1 MTDSTRDMFNVVDIY
16 SLMLIVG
23 HPNDILAKISA
34 IGSLRLTSAVFLFN
48 VLVVTQY
55 NDLNLGKI
63 VETGSKSCDLYL
75 FDIDKI
81 SEYVNAKI
89 YSKDPGL
96 SHVRSFGGLCYSTVL
111 NNNDKFGVRS
121 ENHERPN
128 DKEGDSSNMEGDTWV
143 TSDDCDNTGSSS
155 VLETSPVLRRSTR
168 QRVLPSKFNDY
179 VSIEPKI
186 FHESSQNPKWIE
198 VINLEMKALHR
209 NNTYVLADLPPGR
222 KTIGCKWIWN
232 IKYLNE
238 EVYVELPPGY
248 YDKNET
254 KGIEVLENE
263 NGLCLSQRK
272 YFLELLY
279 WAKCPKTT
287 EYVSGFCLYVCNNL
301 VSWKSKK
308 QATISRSSAES
319 EYRCLAFTTCEL
331 IWVIKILK
339 DLEVDGLLPAY
350 LYSNS
355 NAILIARNPIFYEKT
370 KLFEI
375 YLHLVREKVSSG
387 VVKVLKVTSASNV
400 YDIFIK
406 GQSWSTAI
414 NDGQTCWK
422 PSNLARGIPAATRGT
437 DRGGEYMDTLY
448 FQSIGIIHET
458 NAPYTPQQNG
468 ISERKN
474 RVLKEMVNSMLSYS
488 GLIQGFWVARLPDSK
503 LKTLSERGIECI
515 FVGYAEHSKAFR
527 DEVSDQHS
535 YCFNVEDDPKTFD
548 EAMKSRDVA
557 FWKEAI
563 NDEMDSIMGDN
574 TWVLAD
580 LPPCCKPLGCKWIFK
595 RKLKVDGTIEKF
607 KARLMDLKT
616 TFLNGELEEEV
627 YMNQPQGFI
636 MPGNE
641 NKVPKKQTYITGSTI
656 ESEFMALAA
665 AGKEAEWLKNLL
677 LEIPL
682 WVKPMAP
689 ISIRMWH
696 TVLTPNSLRRGNF
709 GSMSL
714 NWKADIQ
721 RC

>member
-81 SEYVNAKI
+81 S
-89 YSKDPGL
+89 D
-96 SHVRSFGGLCYSTVL
+96 
-111 NNNDKFGVRS
+111 
-121 ENHERPN
+121 HERPN

-406 GQSWSTAI
+406 GLSIAQHI
-414 NDGQTCWK
+414 KFCKRLRLVNMFK
-422 PSNLARGIPAATRGT
+422 P
-437 DRGGEYMDTLY
+437 
-448 FQSIGIIHET
+448 
-458 NAPYTPQQNG
+458 
-468 ISERKN
+468 
-474 RVLKEMVNSMLSYS
+474 
-488 GLIQGFWVARLPDSK
+488 
-503 LKTLSERGIECI
+503 
-515 FVGYAEHSKAFR
+515 
-527 DEVSDQHS
+527 
-535 YCFNVEDDPKTFD
+535 
-548 EAMKSRDVA
+548 
-557 FWKEAI
+557 
-563 NDEMDSIMGDN
+563 
-574 TWVLAD
+574 
-580 LPPCCKPLGCKWIFK
+580 
-595 RKLKVDGTIEKF
+595 
-607 KARLMDLKT
+607 
-616 TFLNGELEEEV
+616 
-627 YMNQPQGFI
+627 
-636 MPGNE
+636 
-641 NKVPKKQTYITGSTI
+641 
-656 ESEFMALAA
+656 
-665 AGKEAEWLKNLL
+665 
-677 LEIPL
+677 
-682 WVKPMAP
+682 
-689 ISIRMWH
+689 
-696 TVLTPNSLRRGNF
+696 
-709 GSMSL
+709 
-714 NWKADIQ
+714 
-721 RC
+721 